1 MNLET
6 CKWELMVLHSARK
19 VPSCRAALANFWK
32 PVTWTTVCSAVR
44 TASAAKVQAPDDP
57 SGVRPCPLPR
67 GLASAPAAVAP
78 GLTGFPASGM
88 EDRWPCRA
96 AYKEGGPTF
105 LLYNLRS

>member
-6 CKWELMVLHSARK
+6 RKWESMVLRSAGK
-19 VPSCRAALANFWK
+19 VPSCQAAASNFWK
-32 PVTWTTVCSAVR
+32 PVARTTVCGTVR
-44 TASAAKVQAPDDP
+44 TASAAKVRAPDDL
-57 SGVRPCPLPR
+57 SGVRPHPLPR
-67 GLASAPAAVAP
+67 GPAHASAAVAP

-96 AYKEGGPTF
+96 AYEEGGLTF